1 MQMLL
6 AILSK
11 QELPVDLYQG
21 KYDNHGSIY
30 LMAKKLEII
39 PLFMAFLVLT
49 LSACRQASGDS
60 PEQVMGALETSV
72 PTLTAKVEI
81 PPTPLASVAPTTT
94 LSDSETNTPFASST
108 PLATVEPTVI
118 KETQNPTKPVSPTM
132 KATEELVPV
141 ATLTELALSDPV
153 DRTCPDP
160 PPGKPDYDHYYLSS
174 SVWPVPEQAA
184 ESHFWLA
191 KPLPGGGR
199 LLYTEWLPYG
209 YDAGGRYLLHN
220 GIDAAEPQGTP
231 LLAVDDGLV
240 VVAGDDYTRLYGWR
254 CDWYGNLVVIELDR
268 RWRGQPVYIVYGH
281 VLEIEVEMGQR
292 VKRGQKVAEVGVGG
306 AAKLPHLHFEV
317 RVGTN
322 EFGSTRNP
330 LLWLEPSTTRGI
342 IAGRLVDPEGRP
354 WQGVTVSAVAISD
367 EAENKT
373 TWTYLDDPQHLIG
386 PDEVLA
392 ENFVIGDLKPGQY
405 DVYVALQGETYRQ
418 VVQVKAG
425 ELTIVDIVTVPYK
438 TSTPAP
444 IGTEVA
450 TPTLESTKTS
460 S

>member
-1 MQMLL
+1 
-6 AILSK
+6 
-11 QELPVDLYQG
+11 
-21 KYDNHGSIY
+21 
-30 LMAKKLEII
+30 MAKKLEVITII
-39 PLFMAFLVLT
+39 MALLLLA

-60 PEQVMGALETSV
+60 VEQVTQVVDAAV
-72 PTLTAKVEI
+72 PTMTVTVKMSPS
-81 PPTPLASVAPTTT
+81 PPGTEPVANVPLRSATITPLSG
-94 LSDSETNTPFASST
+94 ST
-108 PLATVEPTVI
+108 PVSTIEPTVI
-118 KETQNPTKPVSPTM
+118 ERTKRPTVTVTPSITP
-132 KATEELVPV
+132 TEELVPG
-141 ATLTELALSDPV
+141 ATLTELAISDPV

-160 PPGKPDYDHYYLSS
+160 SPAKPEYSHNFLSPS
-174 SVWPVPEQAA
+174 LWPNPEQVI

-209 YDAGGRYLLHN
+209 YDAGGRYLIHN
-220 GIDAAEPQGTP
+220 GIDAAEPEGTP

-240 VVAGDDYTRLYGWR
+240 VVAGDDYTKLYGWR

-268 RWRGQPVYIVYGH
+268 QWRGQSVFIVYGH
-281 VLEIEVEMGQR
+281 VLEIEVEAGQR

-330 LLWLEPSTTRGI
+330 LLWLEPPSTRGI
-342 IAGRLVDPEGRP
+342 IAGRVVDPEGRP
-354 WQGVTVSAVAISD
+354 WQGVTVTAVANSN
-367 EAENKT
+367 EAENKI

-405 DVYVALQGETYRQ
+405 DVIVALQGETYRQ
-418 VVQVKAG
+418 PVDVKAG
-425 ELTIVDIVTVPYK
+425 ELSTVTVVTVPYR
-438 TSTPAP
+438 TATPPP
-444 IGTEVA
+444 IITDVM
-450 TPTLESTKTS
+450 TPTLENTETPD
-460 S
+460 